1 MKNFSSVFGNNVIEC
16 KFSFAKG
23 GCFKNQRNAG
33 PLFFIY
39 IYFPLMIPLKYHMEK
54 MNSLYYYKSLC

>member
-1 MKNFSSVFGNNVIEC
+1 MKNFSSVFGNNVIEW

-23 GCFKNQRNAG
+23 VCFKNQRNAG

-39 IYFPLMIPLKYHMEK
+39 IYFSPHDTLKISHGKNEFFI
-54 MNSLYYYKSLC
+54 LL